1 MRAGLRRQVRT
12 DVTLPCLSGAVS
24 PLQLLM
30 LSSAPS
36 APLSA
41 HRPLAPPGLADG
53 LWGRSG
59 RGGGSSVS
67 AGSGQPAAVRTPVRT
82 AGAAPGPGAEP
93 GCQPGRAGERVGNAL
108 ARTAPAGSWSAGSPA
123 GRTARALHLAPE
135 AAVLHALC
143 SGTLAGEAASGRLC
157 LASLLACG
165 QLRLSQPL
173 SGICRVAPLSGT

>member
-1 MRAGLRRQVRT
+1 MAGPRRRGRT
-12 DVTLPCLSGAVS
+12 GVTLLCLSGAVS
-24 PLQLLM
+24 PLQLLV

-36 APLSA
+36 APSSA
-41 HRPLAPPGLADG
+41 HRPLAPPGLADS

-67 AGSGQPAAVRTPVRT
+67 AESGQPAAVCTLVRT
-82 AGAAPGPGAEP
+82 ARAAPGPGAEP
-93 GCQPGRAGERVGNAL
+93 GCQPGER
-108 ARTAPAGSWSAGSPA
+108 GSVWAMFRPEWPRQGP
-123 GRTARALHLAPE
+123 GLRALHLAPE